1 MNSVV
6 FVALLAVIATS
17 LTVQA
22 RQVQPAVKVDWL
34 CEPCHWCFTE
44 VEKYLPDADEL
55 TKDVLDEAVNYVCY
69 KIPVPFIDQVCD
81 KLLDDVV
88 EDLYEYILTLDHFDV
103 DLVCIHLDMC
113 KS

>member
-6 FVALLAVIATS
+6 FVALLAFIATS

-44 VEKYLPDADEL
+44 VEKYLPEGDEL
-55 TKDVLDEAVNYVCY
+55 TKELLDDAINVVCN
-69 KIPVPFIDQVCD
+69 KIPIPGITHVCD
-81 KLLDDVV
+81 QLLDDVV

-103 DLVCIHLDMC
+103 TLVCIHLDMC
-113 KS
+113 KA